1 MVGLRTAGC
10 ALLLCGLTCGS
21 ALAADPQDP
30 DWPCIQRKVPEISA
44 GMMWAGPQVD
54 EKDRSWRESP
64 PIAELA
70 HRLAQRRMP
79 IEQTTREI
87 DTFAAGLREDRD
99 ARLTLLFT
107 GLLQII
113 NAERNDIIAGIERYA
128 RRQSALA
135 DRIKS
140 MTHDLNELRA
150 TTPRTEAV
158 RAEIDETEQQLLW
171 DTRVFDE
178 REQSLSYVCESPVLL
193 EQRLFA
199 LARQIMTHLE

>member
-1 MVGLRTAGC
+1 MVGLRIAGC
-10 ALLLCGLTCGS
+10 ALLLYGLTCGS

-79 IEQTTREI
+79 VEQTTREI

-113 NAERNDIIAGIERYA
+113 NAERNDIIAGI
-128 RRQSALA
+128 
-135 DRIKS
+135 
-140 MTHDLNELRA
+140 
-150 TTPRTEAV
+150 
-158 RAEIDETEQQLLW
+158 
-171 DTRVFDE
+171 
-178 REQSLSYVCESPVLL
+178 
-193 EQRLFA
+193 
-199 LARQIMTHLE
+199 